1 VKGEKKM
8 DQIKIGEF
16 IQERRKA
23 VGLTQMQLAQMLNI
37 TDRAVSKWETG
48 RSLPDSSIML
58 ELSQILKISVNDLL
72 NGEVIDMNDYNEK
85 NEQLLLE
92 LAKEKED
99 SHRRL
104 LFTEIIIATLSTAIL
119 LALTFTA
126 AYVEMSTTLRVIL
139 IVIGFVQLLICLPI
153 ALKIEQVAGYYE
165 CGKCHH
171 RYVPTFLSVFFAMH
185 AGRTRYM
192 KCPECHKWSWNKK
205 VLTKK

>member
-1 VKGEKKM
+1 M
-8 DQIKIGEF
+8 DQIKIGAF

-48 RSLPDSSIML
+48 KSLPDSSIML

-104 LFTEIIIATLSTAIL
+104 LTAEIVIATLSTFIL
-119 LALTFTA
+119 LGML
-126 AYVEMSTTLRVIL
+126 
-139 IVIGFVQLLICLPI
+139 
-153 ALKIEQVAGYYE
+153 
-165 CGKCHH
+165 
-171 RYVPTFLSVFFAMH
+171 
-185 AGRTRYM
+185 
-192 KCPECHKWSWNKK
+192 
-205 VLTKK
+205 